1 MLAWRWI
8 SLCAAAA
15 NAFVVPAGP
24 RRPTLRSPPAAAVA
38 DYSFMLPASTAVAT
52 CCQLCGIGG
61 AALFSPIFLLVRVRR
76 PLSLRWRGVRK
87 HRRAQVFPLLGP
99 DYPLDSAAAAV
110 ASALLTETFG
120 FASGLVGY
128 ARRDLVDWA
137 VAREI
142 LAVSVP
148 GALVGAVCA
157 PSLAGDAQ
165 LLRAVYALLMLSL
178 ATDLARRDRA
188 APPAGDKLADG
199 AATAGGAFLTGLLG
213 VGVGEVVLPQLSRD
227 RPLPQAAGTSVAVVA
242 GTAAAAAVTQVA
254 ELDATQVPWELVRYT
269 IPGVILGGQIAPRLA
284 GRLDDRQIERAA
296 AALFAVVGAAFALKA
311 ATG

>member
-1 MLAWRWI
+1 MVPWRW
-8 SLCAAAA
+8 LGVAAAA

-24 RRPTLRSPPAAAVA
+24 RRTPLRSPPAAAVA

-61 AALFSPIFLLVRVRR
+61 AALFSPIFLL
-76 PLSLRWRGVRK
+76 
-87 HRRAQVFPLLGP
+87 VFPLLGP

-142 LAVSVP
+142 LAVAVP

-165 LLRAVYALLMLSL
+165 
-178 ATDLARRDRA
+178 TDRA
-188 APPAGDKLADG
+188 DVFSMC
-199 AATAGGAFLTGLLG
+199 T
-213 VGVGEVVLPQLSRD
+213 VLC
-227 RPLPQAAGTSVAVVA
+227 V
-242 GTAAAAAVTQVA
+242 
-254 ELDATQVPWELVRYT
+254 E
-269 IPGVILGGQIAPRLA
+269 
-284 GRLDDRQIERAA
+284 
-296 AALFAVVGAAFALKA
+296 
-311 ATG
+311 

>member
-1 MLAWRWI
+1 MVPWRW
-8 SLCAAAA
+8 LGVAAAA

-24 RRPTLRSPPAAAVA
+24 RRLTLRSPPAAAVA

-61 AALFSPIFLLVRVRR
+61 AALFSPIFLL
-76 PLSLRWRGVRK
+76 
-87 HRRAQVFPLLGP
+87 VFPLLGP

-142 LAVSVP
+142 LAVAVP

-178 ATDLARRDRA
+178 ATDLARRDRV
-188 APPAGDKLADG
+188 APPPGDKLTDG

-213 VGVGEVVLPQLSRD
+213 VGVGEVVLPQISRD

-242 GTAAAAAVTQVA
+242 GTAAAAAVTQLA
-254 ELDATQVPWELVRYT
+254 ELDASEVPWELVRYT

>member
-1 MLAWRWI
+1 MVPWRW
-8 SLCAAAA
+8 LGVAAAA

-24 RRPTLRSPPAAAVA
+24 PRLTLRSPPAAAVA

-61 AALFSPIFLLVRVRR
+61 AALFSPIFLL
-76 PLSLRWRGVRK
+76 
-87 HRRAQVFPLLGP
+87 VFPLLGP

-142 LAVSVP
+142 LAVAIP

-157 PSLAGDAQ
+157 PALAGDAQ

-188 APPAGDKLADG
+188 APPPGDKLTDG

-254 ELDATQVPWELVRYT
+254 ELDATQGRRGSSSAT
-269 IPGVILGGQIAPRLA
+269 RSPGSSSAARSRRA
-284 GRLDDRQIERAA
+284 SRAA
-296 AALFAVVGAAFALKA
+296 STTGKSSARPPHLFAVVGAAFALKA

>member
-1 MLAWRWI
+1 MALDQP
-8 SLCAAAA
+8 LCSSRQRIRGAGGPASSHAAQSASSGGRRLLVHAA
-15 NAFVVPAGP
+15 GVDGGRDV
-24 RRPTLRSPPAAAVA
+24 
-38 DYSFMLPASTAVAT
+38 LPA
-52 CCQLCGIGG
+52 
-61 AALFSPIFLLVRVRR
+61 
-76 PLSLRWRGVRK
+76 LR
-87 HRRAQVFPLLGP
+87 HRRRGAVFAHLPARPRPASFIAAMAWGSEASTRAAQVFPLLGP
-99 DYPLDSAAAAV
+99 DYPLESAAAAV

-142 LAVSVP
+142 LAIAVP

-165 LLRAVYALLMLSL
+165 LLRAIYALLMLSL

-188 APPAGDKLADG
+188 APPPGDKLADG

-242 GTAAAAAVTQVA
+242 GTNTS
-254 ELDATQVPWELVRYT
+254 
-269 IPGVILGGQIAPRLA
+269 GGARRKFRPVGARPLHDPRGHPRRADRAAPRGPPRRPA
-284 GRLDDRQIERAA
+284 NRARGRRTLRGRRRRLRAQ
-296 AALFAVVGAAFALKA
+296 GRDGMTTK
-311 ATG
+311 

>member
-1 MLAWRWI
+1 MVPWRW
-8 SLCAAAA
+8 LGVAAAA

-24 RRPTLRSPPAAAVA
+24 PRLTLRSPPAAAVA

-61 AALFSPIFLLVRVRR
+61 AALFSPIFLL
-76 PLSLRWRGVRK
+76 
-87 HRRAQVFPLLGP
+87 VFPLLGP

-142 LAVSVP
+142 LAVAVP

-165 LLRAVYALLMLSL
+165 LLRAGYALLMLSL
-178 ATDLARRDRA
+178 ATDLARRDRV
-188 APPAGDKLADG
+188 APPPGDKLADG
-199 AATAGGAFLTGLLG
+199 AATAGGTRS
-213 VGVGEVVLPQLSRD
+213 P
-227 RPLPQAAGTSVAVVA
+227 AA
-242 GTAAAAAVTQVA
+242 
-254 ELDATQVPWELVRYT
+254 
-269 IPGVILGGQIAPRLA
+269 
-284 GRLDDRQIERAA
+284 
-296 AALFAVVGAAFALKA
+296 
-311 ATG
+311 

>member
-24 RRPTLRSPPAAAVA
+24 RRTPLRSPPAAAVA

-76 PLSLRWRGVRK
+76 PLSLRWRGFGSID
-87 HRRAQVFPLLGP
+87 AQVFPLLGP

-137 VAREI
+137 VAREF

-188 APPAGDKLADG
+188 APPPGDKLTDG

-227 RPLPQAAGTSVAVVA
+227 RPLPRAAGTSVAVVA
-242 GTAAAAAVTQVA
+242 GTAAAAAVTQLA
-254 ELDATQVPWELVRYT
+254 ELDASEVPWELVRYT

>member
-1 MLAWRWI
+1 
-8 SLCAAAA
+8 
-15 NAFVVPAGP
+15 
-24 RRPTLRSPPAAAVA
+24 
-38 DYSFMLPASTAVAT
+38 MLPASTAVAT

-61 AALFSPIFLLVRVRR
+61 AALFSPIFLL
-76 PLSLRWRGVRK
+76 
-87 HRRAQVFPLLGP
+87 VFPLLGP

-142 LAVSVP
+142 LAVAVT

-178 ATDLARRDRA
+178 ATDLARRDCV
-188 APPAGDKLADG
+188 APPPGDKLTDG

-213 VGVGEVVLPQLSRD
+213 VGVGEVVLPQISRD

-242 GTAAAAAVTQVA
+242 GTAAAAAVTQLA
-254 ELDATQVPWELVRYT
+254 ELDASEVPWELVRYT

>member
-1 MLAWRWI
+1 MALDQPLRSSRQRIRRAGGPA
-8 SLCAAAA
+8 SSNAAQSASSGGRRLLVHAA
-15 NAFVVPAGP
+15 GVDGGRDVL
-24 RRPTLRSPPAAAVA
+24 PTLWHRRRGAVFA
-38 DYSFMLPASTAVAT
+38 HLPARPRPASFIAAMAWGSEASTRA
-52 CCQLCGIGG
+52 
-61 AALFSPIFLLVRVRR
+61 
-76 PLSLRWRGVRK
+76 
-87 HRRAQVFPLLGP
+87 AQVFPLLGP
-99 DYPLDSAAAAV
+99 DYPLESAAAAV

-188 APPAGDKLADG
+188 APPPGDKLTDG

-227 RPLPQAAGTSVAVVA
+227 RPLPRAAGTSVAVVA

-284 GRLDDRQIERAA
+284 GRLEDRQIERAA

>member
-1 MLAWRWI
+1 MAWG
-8 SLCAAAA
+8 S
-15 NAFVVPAGP
+15 G
-24 RRPTLRSPPAAAVA
+24 
-38 DYSFMLPASTAVAT
+38 ASTRA
-52 CCQLCGIGG
+52 
-61 AALFSPIFLLVRVRR
+61 
-76 PLSLRWRGVRK
+76 
-87 HRRAQVFPLLGP
+87 AQVFPLLGP
-99 DYPLDSAAAAV
+99 DYPLESAAAAV

-137 VAREI
+137 VARDF

-157 PSLAGDAQ
+157 PALAGDAQ

-188 APPAGDKLADG
+188 APPPGDKLADG

-254 ELDATQVPWELVRYT
+254 ELDASEVPWELVRYT

-296 AALFAVVGAAFALKA
+296 AALFALVGAAFALKA